1 VPSTPFA
8 RNGPFLLNAGIRP
21 KSDFIAHDLPR
32 VVLKFEDVL
41 AFWSIGW
48 GEQTAF
54 FFPPFGNVKVNAL
67 LFRIPQFF
75 ILFFALVGEFS
86 PLQFVGQF
94 SIRSFQRPDWEKKAE
109 ILES

>member
-1 VPSTPFA
+1 M
-8 RNGPFLLNAGIRP
+8 
-21 KSDFIAHDLPR
+21 
-32 VVLKFEDVL
+32 
-41 AFWSIGW
+41 FWHFGASG
-48 GEQTAF
+48 GGNKRRF
-54 FFPPFGNVKVNAL
+54 FSPPFGNVKVNAL

-94 SIRSFQRPDWEKKAE
+94 LIRSFQRPDWEKKAE